1 MSISAED
8 KYLPC
13 LLSRLCDDEPQSKI
27 DRNFK
32 YVSLE
37 KIKEEIVLNISH
49 ILNSKSRP
57 QIWDLNY
64 NQEVVNSVLGFGL
77 PDFCGLSNSEIES
90 AKLQHEI
97 VELLKV
103 FEPRLIP
110 SSISVEVD
118 SSDVAHNNFSFSLR
132 ISAQFAVKA
141 LTGFFSC
148 ISYLDLES
156 GFATVKLKD

>member
-1 MSISAED
+1 M
-8 KYLPC
+8 
-13 LLSRLCDDEPQSKI
+13 
-27 DRNFK
+27 
-32 YVSLE
+32 SLE

-110 SSISVEVD
+110 STISVEVD
-118 SSDVAHNNFSFSLR
+118 SSDVAHKERQLIRFCPLSDCVSLVLL
-132 ISAQFAVKA
+132 F
-141 LTGFFSC
+141 
-148 ISYLDLES
+148 
-156 GFATVKLKD
+156 